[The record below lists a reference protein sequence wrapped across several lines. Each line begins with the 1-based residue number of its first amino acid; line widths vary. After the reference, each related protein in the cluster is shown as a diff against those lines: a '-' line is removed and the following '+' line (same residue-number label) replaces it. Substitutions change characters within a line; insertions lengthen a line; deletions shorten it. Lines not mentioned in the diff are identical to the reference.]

1 MGKQS
6 RSKKPENLGKGKV
19 TPVQVAFIVDRYLSD
34 NNYSQTRSTF
44 RNEASSLISKSP
56 VREAPKSLLSLGA
69 MLDEYIC
76 LKEQK
81 VLVEQ
86 ERARLEQEKCRVQ
99 SLLQGMQSVMN
110 AYNASATA
118 SVPMIPHVNATKA
131 VSVVPQSDPRARSPP
146 GPPVCSTPAVIP
158 ISGPLSSSRTE
169 RNNYPSPVTS
179 QPLTRNKRSLEAVTE
194 APAAAKK
201 TRNKLASRKLTTQG
215 TQKLLE
221 SDNVRTRQIAGP
233 SSTLNQSMPPSNTPN
248 ESTMH
253 ISGVAKCL
261 FNQPQLSPPT
271 NSSGPMTPP
280 QTFSPQSDKSM
291 TPQGVSS
298 TANCGH
304 NITREITP
312 TNCTIISTERVTVSP
327 LKQMTCYTIE
337 RNHCISSCSPVKTCL
352 KRAGKRD
359 HVKSRLDFDG
369 SDVAVHVDKPIVNE
383 TSTSESEMDADL
395 FDLDLPNLD
404 ALGGNFSFSDLLVD
418 LDLGSEGFSYP
429 CQPTLGTSGGA
440 LSGSSHDSGDDDLRA
455 NQVMSEFSSTVTEV
469 LSEHNMNAQCAPNT
483 LTSVKSITKCI
494 KIMSP
499 AKGQRSSPE
508 QKNYSATN

>member
-34 NNYSQTRSTF
+34 NNYSETRSTF
-44 RNEASSLISKSP
+44 RNEASFLISKSP

-86 ERARLEQEKCRVQ
+86 ERVRLEQEKCRVQ

-110 AYNASATA
+110 TYNASATT
-118 SVPMIPHVNATKA
+118 SVPMIPHVNATKT
-131 VSVVPQSDPRARSPP
+131 VSVVPQSDPRAGSPP
-146 GPPVCSTPAVIP
+146 GLPVYSTPTVIP
-158 ISGPLSSSRTE
+158 ISGPFNSRME
-169 RNNYPSPVTS
+169 RNNYSSPVTS
-179 QPLTRNKRSLEAVTE
+179 RPLTRNKRSLEAVTE

-201 TRNKLASRKLTTQG
+201 SRNKLASRKLTVQG
-215 TQKLLE
+215 IEKLPE
-221 SDNVRTRQIAGP
+221 SANVMNRQVAGQFR
-233 SSTLNQSMPPSNTPN
+233 SLNQSKPSSCTQN
-248 ESTMH
+248 ELTTH
-253 ISGVAKCL
+253 VSGVAKCL

-271 NSSGPMTPP
+271 NSSGPKTPLRAV
-280 QTFSPQSDKSM
+280 SPQSDKSM
-291 TPQGVSS
+291 TPPGVSS
-298 TANCGH
+298 TANCSH
-304 NITREITP
+304 NVTPQEITP

-352 KRAGKRD
+352 KRVGKRD

-369 SDVAVHVDKPIVNE
+369 SDATVQVDKPILNE
-383 TSTSESEMDADL
+383 TSTSASEMDADF

-404 ALGGNFSFSDLLVD
+404 ALGENFSFSELLVD
-418 LDLGSEGFSYP
+418 LDLGSDGFGYP
-429 CQPTLGTSGGA
+429 CQPTLGTSGAA
-440 LSGSSHDSGDDDLRA
+440 LSGSSHDSGDDNLGA
-455 NQVMSEFSSTVTEV
+455 NQVMSKFSSTVTEV
-469 LSEHNMNAQCAPNT
+469 LSENNMNAQGANT

-494 KIMSP
+494 KILSP
-499 AKGQRSSPE
+499 AKGQRNSPE
-508 QKNYSATN
+508 QQNYPATN

>member
-34 NNYSQTRSTF
+34 NNYSSTRSTF

-118 SVPMIPHVNATKA
+118 SVPVISHANATKT
-131 VSVVPQSDPRARSPP
+131 VTVVPRSDPCAISPP
-146 GPPVCSTPAVIP
+146 GPPAYRTPTVIP
-158 ISGPLSSSRTE
+158 VSGPSNSRME
-169 RNNYPSPVTS
+169 RNSYFTPVTL
-179 QPLTRNKRSLEAVTE
+179 QPLTRNKRTLEAVTG
-194 APAAAKK
+194 ASAAAKRA
-201 TRNKLASRKLTTQG
+201 RNKSTSRKLTTQG
-215 TQKLLE
+215 MEKLPE
-221 SDNVRTRQIAGP
+221 TDNVMNRQVAGQ
-233 SSTLNQSMPPSNTPN
+233 SSSLNQSTPPSCTPN

-253 ISGVAKCL
+253 VSGVVNCL
-261 FNQPQLSPPT
+261 FNQPQPSPPP
-271 NSSGPMTPP
+271 NSLGPKTPP
-280 QTFSPQSDKSM
+280 QAVSPQSHKSM
-291 TPQGVSS
+291 TPL
-298 TANCGH
+298 
-304 NITREITP
+304 EITP
-312 TNCTIISTERVTVSP
+312 NCTIVSTERVTVSP

-352 KRAGKRD
+352 KRLGKRD

-369 SDVAVHVDKPIVNE
+369 SDAAVHVDKPIVNE
-383 TSTSESEMDADL
+383 ISTSEYEMDADL

-404 ALGGNFSFSDLLVD
+404 ALGENFSFSELLVD
-418 LDLGSEGFSYP
+418 LDLGSEGFGYP
-429 CQPTLGTSGGA
+429 SKPTSCTSGAA
-440 LSGSSHDSGDDDLRA
+440 LSGSSNVSGDDNLGA
-455 NQVMSEFSSTVTEV
+455 SQVMSKFSSTVTEV
-469 LSEHNMNAQCAPNT
+469 FTENNMNAGPNT

-494 KIMSP
+494 EILSP
-499 AKGQRSSPE
+499 AKRQRSSLE
-508 QKNYSATN
+508 QQNYSATN